1 MTNQEILEDGA
12 VDVPITYYDLELLK
26 EMLDNNEVISWV
38 LDDINN
44 NGRQIKLIFM
54 SDDEEQARRGM

>member
-12 VDVPITYYDLELLK
+12 VDVPITYYDLELLQ

-54 SDDEEQARRGM
+54 SEDEEQARRGM